1 MINLICEEAARNRI
15 RPSLYGVLVIQNQ
28 WRKTMTQQ
36 IKAQKGKMASTR
48 SANSHA
54 DQRVIELVKYLAR
67 CAAKRDYDDIQS
79 KSAFDGDS
87 HGDTGED
94 S

>member
-1 MINLICEEAARNRI
+1 M
-15 RPSLYGVLVIQNQ
+15 
-28 WRKTMTQQ
+28 
-36 IKAQKGKMASTR
+36 AQKLKTR
-48 SANSHA
+48 NKKLAGDCQA

-67 CAAKRDYDDIQS
+67 CAAKRNYEDIQS
-79 KSAFDGDS
+79 KSAFDGGS